1 MNEFYFDAN
10 DAKEKLKN
18 IQNRLALKIYHN
30 NKEEITR
37 INSAIDGKCN
47 MLSNTLKVETSEA
60 LDDLFR
66 YYRFK
71 GFNTEIVD
79 TEDIPYLK
87 ISW

>member
-10 DAKEKLKN
+10 DAKERLKN
-18 IQNRLALKIYHN
+18 FQNRLALKIYN
-30 NKEEITR
+30 SNKEEITR
-37 INSAIDGKCN
+37 INSAIDTKCN

-60 LDDLFR
+60 LDDLFK

-71 GFNTEIVD
+71 GFNTEIID
-79 TEDIPYLK
+79 TEDVPYLK